1 MPAGRYSSLAPAM
14 ARAVRAMIGTAF
26 ADPGRARTCRVAYTP
41 SRRGIWMS
49 ISPDE
54 NGRARERPAVIFVDG
69 PSEIPLATPAARA
82 PRATRARAGP
92 SRRGPPQVRRDP

>member
-54 NGRARERPAVIFVDG
+54 NG
-69 PSEIPLATPAARA
+69 PSEIPVATPAARA